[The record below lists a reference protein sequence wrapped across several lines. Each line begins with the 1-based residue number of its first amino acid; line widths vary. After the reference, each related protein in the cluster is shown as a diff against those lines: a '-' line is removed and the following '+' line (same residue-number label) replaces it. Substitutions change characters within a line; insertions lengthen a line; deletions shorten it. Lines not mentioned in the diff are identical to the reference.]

1 MAYLRLKSDQKSLSV
16 AQSGLHKLCSK
27 KATQMSSHPINPAP
41 IHYFNKNFLFQF
53 QPYLEE
59 LVNIWPK
66 FDTQDDTGRLLET
79 RFYSIPRGLNH
90 SKAQTKDEIIFWLN
104 GFNKKYVLLVEASTH
119 SSLTLHTKSEDGTYN
134 RRSCSS
140 RPTTIPPNILP
151 HLYGQ
156 LVQTT
161 QGMQL
166 LQKFADLPKLIEILS
181 STKCCNESDS
191 LLLKSAMWA
200 LGHIST
206 SAEGVEFLNDP
217 VSRIYE
223 KFIFLAKNCEIY
235 SIRGTALNVLGL
247 VGSTNAG
254 ANVLYKLDWF
264 CVRHDR
270 NTFWPVCEPEDW
282 LSKHLSPVR
291 HHIGEMPP
299 YNYTGIDEN
308 INGFFNSS
316 EGFYFDEN
324 GDSMKD
330 IKEEDQFD
338 GEISNTTR
346 SRTMPESL
354 TINRPSKHVRS
365 LSESKTS
372 DGLSL
377 LIATNSHRTRFN
389 SGTDS
394 NTSGVSSCDSV
405 AGRNIIGDLQQTLS
419 PISSSSNLLE
429 VKKEGRFRRT
439 SLTGV
444 SLRENTLTPQDLQ
457 GYATLRSLRRHC
469 RPMLSE
475 SAADELA
482 DIIEVDT
489 VLRSNKLGIG
499 EQQRKL
505 KVRSLDRQCSLIS
518 TRADDFHT
526 TATKILQQNDTRGP
540 CYSGICLPKNILDL
554 FPQRTITGTYV
565 SHYIP
570 EVEEVIV
577 ESSVKQ
583 QFLNDSIIE
592 GDESCVSSMSDISTN
607 SKRSKW
613 IGKHNRSNC
622 LHCCR
627 SKINRLHPRTD
638 SEINMH
644 RRKSH
649 HSSSI
654 QLSDVSFNSPESV
667 FSDESMPDRVTGT
680 ILRHVQRMAN
690 PVWMKQSKM
699 ALLDLKQKHP
709 LSFQDICLYSEICK
723 SLGRNTYRLI
733 ARRFLQEIFLD
744 LDFDSFYNESSEII
758 HRKDKEK
765 ETSSSICS
773 GDDDML
779 FIREDFIANHYPELT
794 IQIQPPYNL
803 IKSHLKSPPLASL
816 TEASAEN
823 LSESFVA
830 ATKLSKN
837 CDQQPQYDKEN
848 ILDEFSNDN
857 FRRSFT
863 RPRRYTLEL
872 DLSCTKNKFP
882 ITDRRKKD
890 FSPTFGQSTIFS
902 QSLSGGGGGSSV
914 GVTTPTGSLYC
925 EKRLN
930 SSKSE
935 ATLSKCNEQ
944 E

>member
-1 MAYLRLKSDQKSLSV
+1 
-16 AQSGLHKLCSK
+16 
-27 KATQMSSHPINPAP
+27 
-41 IHYFNKNFLFQF
+41 
-53 QPYLEE
+53 
-59 LVNIWPK
+59 
-66 FDTQDDTGRLLET
+66 
-79 RFYSIPRGLNH
+79 
-90 SKAQTKDEIIFWLN
+90 
-104 GFNKKYVLLVEASTH
+104 
-119 SSLTLHTKSEDGTYN
+119 
-134 RRSCSS
+134 
-140 RPTTIPPNILP
+140 
-151 HLYGQ
+151 
-156 LVQTT
+156 
-161 QGMQL
+161 MQL
-166 LQKFADLPKLIEILS
+166 LQKFGDLPKLIETLS
-181 STKCCNESDS
+181 TTKLNNESDS
-191 LLLKSAMWA
+191 LLLKSAMWS

-206 SAEGVEFLNDP
+206 STEGVEFLNDP

-223 KFIFLAKNCEIY
+223 KLIFLAKNCEIY

-247 VGSTNAG
+247 VGCTNAG

-270 NTFWPVCEPEDW
+270 NTSWPVSEPEDW

-308 INGFFNSS
+308 LSGFFNSS

-324 GDSMKD
+324 GDSMKE

-338 GEISNTTR
+338 GNEKATTR
-346 SRTMPESL
+346 SRTMPESVVI
-354 TINRPSKHVRS
+354 TRPTKHVRS

-377 LIATNSHRTRFN
+377 LQATTHRTRFN
-389 SGTDS
+389 SGTTDS

-405 AGRNIIGDLQQTLS
+405 ARCNIIGDLQQTLS
-419 PISSSSNLLE
+419 PIQSSSNLLE
-429 VKKEGRFRRT
+429 IKKEGRFRRT
-439 SLTGV
+439 SLTGI

-482 DIIEVDT
+482 DIIEVDAVMRT
-489 VLRSNKLGIG
+489 NKLGIG

-505 KVRSLDRQCSLIS
+505 KVRSLDRQCSIT
-518 TRADDFHT
+518 TRDEFNSCGRAS
-526 TATKILQQNDTRGP
+526 KILQQNDSRGP

-554 FPQRTITGTYV
+554 FPQTNLTGTYV
-565 SHYIP
+565 THYIP
-570 EVEEVIV
+570 EIEVI
-577 ESSVKQ
+577 ETSVKQ
-583 QFLNDSIIE
+583 YLNDSIIE
-592 GDESCVSSMSDISTN
+592 AGDESCVSSMSDISSN

-638 SEINMH
+638 SELNIH

-690 PVWMKQSKM
+690 PVWVKQSKK

-709 LSFQDICLYSEICK
+709 ISFQDICLYSEICK
-723 SLGRNTYRLI
+723 SLGRNTYQLI

-744 LDFDSFYNESSEII
+744 LDFDSFYNESNEII
-758 HRKDKEK
+758 NRKDKEK
-765 ETSSSICS
+765 ETSTSICS
-773 GDDDML
+773 GDDDLL
-779 FIREDFIANHYPELT
+779 FIREEFIQQNIELS

-816 TEASAEN
+816 VEASAEN
-823 LSESFVA
+823 LSESFVS
-830 ATKLSKN
+830 ATKLTKN
-837 CDQQPQYDKEN
+837 CDQKQQNKEN
-848 ILDEFSNDN
+848 ILDEFSNEN

-902 QSLSGGGGGSSV
+902 TSFTKS

-935 ATLSKCNEQ
+935 ATLSKCNEKD
-944 E
+944 

>member
-1 MAYLRLKSDQKSLSV
+1 M
-16 AQSGLHKLCSK
+16 
-27 KATQMSSHPINPAP
+27 
-41 IHYFNKNFLFQF
+41 
-53 QPYLEE
+53 
-59 LVNIWPK
+59 
-66 FDTQDDTGRLLET
+66 
-79 RFYSIPRGLNH
+79 
-90 SKAQTKDEIIFWLN
+90 
-104 GFNKKYVLLVEASTH
+104 VEASTH

-134 RRSCSS
+134 RRSCSTS
-140 RPTTIPPNILP
+140 RPTTIPPNIFP

-156 LVQTT
+156 LVQTM

-166 LQKFADLPKLIEILS
+166 LQKFGDLPKLIETLT
-181 STKCCNESDS
+181 STKLNNESDS

-206 SAEGVEFLNDP
+206 STEGVEFLNDP

-223 KFIFLAKNCEIY
+223 KLIFLAKNCEIY

-308 INGFFNSS
+308 ISGFFNSS

-338 GEISNTTR
+338 GGEISNTTR
-346 SRTMPESL
+346 SRTMPMESVI
-354 TINRPSKHVRS
+354 TRPTKHVRS

-419 PISSSSNLLE
+419 PIPSSSNLLE

-499 EQQRKL
+499 DQQRKL

-518 TRADDFHT
+518 SRIDEFHT
-526 TATKILQQNDTRGP
+526 TGQSSTKILQQNDTRGP

-554 FPQRTITGTYV
+554 FPQRNITGTYV

-570 EVEEVIV
+570 EVEVI

-583 QFLNDSIIE
+583 YLNDSIIE
-592 GDESCVSSMSDISTN
+592 GDESCVSSMSDISSN

-638 SEINMH
+638 SEINIH

-758 HRKDKEK
+758 NRKDKEK

-779 FIREDFIANHYPELT
+779 FIREDFIANHFSGNIELS

-816 TEASAEN
+816 VEASAEN
-823 LSESFVA
+823 LSESFGTT
-830 ATKLSKN
+830 TKLQNSALSKN
-837 CDQQPQYDKEN
+837 CDQQQINDKEN
-848 ILDEFSNDN
+848 ILDEFSNEN

-902 QSLSGGGGGSSV
+902 SSYTKS

-935 ATLSKCNEQ
+935 ATLSQKCNEQ